1 MPLRGKIDKNYAIFM
16 RIIDIRSRK
25 KNGNDILDLDNFP

>member
-25 KNGNDILDLDNFP
+25 NGNDILDMDNFP